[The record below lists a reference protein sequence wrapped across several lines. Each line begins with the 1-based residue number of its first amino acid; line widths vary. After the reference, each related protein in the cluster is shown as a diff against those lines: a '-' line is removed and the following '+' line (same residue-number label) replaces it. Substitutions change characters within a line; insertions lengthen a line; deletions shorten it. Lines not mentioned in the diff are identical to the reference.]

1 MVNILKLLCIIL
13 NHVYFFKQ
21 IRLQT
26 ASFGVGRSDKD
37 KCNWRGAVQKK
48 PHPMGRNS
56 DLWQLEGRNK
66 PGLDPQTTRPH
77 GCAPPEQSRLRG
89 HVRREWEPHRCQQS
103 RGHHRSTRVCA
114 RGDFGAEHLCQAWLQ
129 GPARSDSI
137 LLSAHRTPIAT
148 QLATNGKY
156 NSVLVLFFNLIGK
169 VIESKKKEQNQ
180 FHYF

>member
-1 MVNILKLLCIIL
+1 MKLTVNVARNTC
-13 NHVYFFKQ
+13 FFIQ

-26 ASFGVGRSDKD
+26 ACFGVGRRDKD
-37 KCNWRGAVQKK
+37 KCNWRGAVQEK

-56 DLWQLEGRNK
+56 DLWEQEGRRQ
-66 PGLDPQTTRPH
+66 PGLGTQTTRPH
-77 GCAPPEQSRLRG
+77 GCAPLEQSRLRG

-137 LLSAHRTPIAT
+137 LLSTHWTPIAT
-148 QLATNGKY
+148 QFACNGK
-156 NSVLVLFFNLIGK
+156 FNC
-169 VIESKKKEQNQ
+169 
-180 FHYF
+180 F